1 MNWNINW
8 YVDFLNTNDWSV
20 FHVSKISTWADP
32 FWPTS
37 TKDVSIE
44 DVLSDD
50 EIEAE
55 MWSLD
60 VYDPSFE
67 EDLNTI
73 LDDSMDVEEESF
85 GFTTDK

>member
-1 MNWNINW
+1 MNWNVNW

-20 FHVSKISTWADP
+20 FHRSKVSTWADP
-32 FWPTS
+32 FWPIAPEE
-37 TKDVSIE
+37 VSIE
-44 DVLSDD
+44 EVLSDD
-50 EIEAE
+50 EVEKE
-55 MWSLD
+55 MESLD

-73 LDDSMDVEEESF
+73 PDDSMDTEEETF